1 MREQFIEK
9 NFSPASQTMLIR
21 MNEILSDYA
30 AQGYRLSVR
39 QLYYQLVARAAIENS
54 QRSYKCIVDLVSN
67 ARLAGFLDWN
77 MIEDRG
83 RETITPPMWE
93 SPAQIV
99 KAAAAQFAID
109 RWADQDNHIE
119 VMVEKAALE
128 GILIPVCRE
137 EGVRFTAN
145 RGYSSQSMMYEA
157 GKRIEQMIDAG
168 KNVFV
173 LYLGDHDPS
182 GIDMTRDVRDRLEMF
197 SRSSIEVERL
207 ALNWEQVE
215 QWQPPENP
223 AKSTDSRYV
232 QYVELYGESSW
243 ELDAVDPSTL
253 GSLVRKAISR
263 LRDDILYEAALER
276 ESGMRSELEK
286 FAAIYRK
293 NGKHKKG

>member
-9 NFSPASQTMLIR
+9 NFSMTSQDMIIR
-21 MNEILSDYA
+21 MNKILQDYSV
-30 AQGYRLSVR
+30 QGYRLSVR

-67 ARLAGFLDWN
+67 ARLAGLLDWN

-99 KAAAAQFAID
+99 QAAAAQFAID
-109 RWADQDNHIE
+109 RWSDQENHIE

-128 GILIPVCRE
+128 GILIPVCRD

-157 GKRIEQMIDAG
+157 GKRIKRMIDAG

-182 GIDMTRDVRDRLEMF
+182 GIDMTRDVLERLEMF
-197 SRSSIEVERL
+197 SRNSIEVERL

-243 ELDAVDPSTL
+243 ELDAVDPATL
-253 GSLVRKAISR
+253 GGLVSEAIRK
-263 LRDDILYEAALER
+263 LRDDDLYNDAVEREQEMRRELER
-276 ESGMRSELEK
+276 
-286 FAAIYRK
+286 FVDTYH
-293 NGKHKKG
+293 NGNEG

>member
-9 NFSPASQTMLIR
+9 NFSATSRTMIIQ
-21 MNEILSDYA
+21 MNEILSDYS

-39 QLYYQLVARAAIENS
+39 QLYYQLVARAVIENS

-67 ARLAGFLDWN
+67 ARLAGLLDWN

-99 KAAAAQFAID
+99 QAAAAQFAID

-157 GKRIEQMIDAG
+157 GKRIKRMINAG

-182 GIDMTRDVRDRLEMF
+182 GIDMTRDVFERLEMF
-197 SRSSIEVERL
+197 SRNSIKVERL

-215 QWQPPENP
+215 QWKPPENP

-243 ELDAVDPSTL
+243 ELDAVDPTTL
-253 GSLVRKAISR
+253 GGLVSEAIRK
-263 LRDDILYEAALER
+263 LRDDDLYNDAVEREQEMRRELER
-276 ESGMRSELEK
+276 
-286 FAAIYRK
+286 FVDTYH
-293 NGKHKKG
+293 NGNEG